1 MHRKIINQSGFTLI
15 EIIATVVILAVFS
28 TIILTL
34 FAERNWS
41 LMKSSSALGT
51 IYRSSDL
58 SNVMANI
65 YADYRPYPVWQPST
79 NYSSTN
85 PTSKILPTG
94 MNGRFYICTTAGTSF
109 TMEPQWSDSGNP
121 DSTPES
127 SGVKWKAGVWQAST
141 SYSVGDVVIP
151 TSPNGHFYRCVTP
164 GASGA
169 SEPLSGIWP
178 TNNEDCSSSIPDGTG
193 PTQVQWMELLMYL
206 YCQIGTPDLVNK
218 KNNIWYGQ
226 YYVLENRF
234 VYFDNNNAIQPINA
248 GAPQNILEVKLQ
260 SIGTSSA
267 GTDCPGEQI
276 LTTLFTAY

>member
-79 NYSSTN
+79 TYYSAN
-85 PTSKILPTG
+85 PPNRIFPKG
-94 MNGRFYICTTAGTSF
+94 MNGRFYICTTSGSSWNS
-109 TMEPQWSDSGNP
+109 EPNPWSDSGNP

-141 SYSVGDVVIP
+141 SYSAGDVVIP
-151 TSPNGHFYRCVTP
+151 TSPN
-164 GASGA
+164 
-169 SEPLSGIWP
+169 
-178 TNNEDCSSSIPDGTG
+178 
-193 PTQVQWMELLMYL
+193 
-206 YCQIGTPDLVNK
+206 
-218 KNNIWYGQ
+218 
-226 YYVLENRF
+226 
-234 VYFDNNNAIQPINA
+234 
-248 GAPQNILEVKLQ
+248 
-260 SIGTSSA
+260 
-267 GTDCPGEQI
+267 
-276 LTTLFTAY
+276 